1 MDTRR
6 LFSFVRIVD
15 AGSITRAADILHI
28 AQPALSQQVTALEAH
43 FGQQLLIRSKQ
54 GVEPTDAGRAL
65 YRHAQVILR
74 QVESA
79 QAEVS
84 VIGREL
90 AGGVSVGLAPYS
102 TVSAIALPLLT
113 AVRER
118 YPSILLHINENF
130 GGVLSEAMMT
140 GRMDMALL
148 YDAGPIKG
156 VDFERLLTEELMVVA
171 PAGTGLPG
179 GTGTAISIRELVDL
193 PLLLHIGT
201 PRNGVSRGVHGFLTR
216 DGMPPAELVRA
227 VVDQALEVGRRGA
240 RKAQEFARDRVLE
253 AERRRVRR
261 SQLYILLGFGA
272 GLTAAGVDV
281 LSVGVQ
287 PTPAVAY
294 LTAAYG
300 ADLGVMISA
309 SHNPMPDNGIK
320 IFAAGGHKLEDSVED
335 RIEAVLQGE
344 NGSPARPTGAGI
356 GRVRVAEDAVDRYL
370 AHLASTMHHPL
381 TGLTV
386 VVDCAHG
393 AASRVG
399 PEAYEAA
406 GATVIAIGAEPDGL
420 NINLDCGSTH
430 LEGLQKAVLEHGADL
445 GLAHDGD
452 ADRCL
457 AVDASGAVVDGDRPL
472 PDVLDVEHVRV
483 VHPGRL
489 RRVDGLQALEELG
502 NGLGCHGLPFR

>member
-179 GTGTAISIRELVDL
+179 ATGTAISIKELVDL
-193 PLLLHIGT
+193 PLLLPGPMHTIRKVVEQAYEYAFEQARVVGEVESVT
-201 PRNGVSRGVHGFLTR
+201 LMAQAVRNGL
-216 DGMPPAELVRA
+216 
-227 VVDQALEVGRRGA
+227 
-240 RKAQEFARDRVLE
+240 
-253 AERRRVRR
+253 
-261 SQLYILLGFGA
+261 
-272 GLTAAGVDV
+272 
-281 LSVGVQ
+281 
-287 PTPAVAY
+287 
-294 LTAAYG
+294 
-300 ADLGVMISA
+300 
-309 SHNPMPDNGIK
+309 
-320 IFAAGGHKLEDSVED
+320 
-335 RIEAVLQGE
+335 
-344 NGSPARPTGAGI
+344 
-356 GRVRVAEDAVDRYL
+356 
-370 AHLASTMHHPL
+370 
-381 TGLTV
+381 
-386 VVDCAHG
+386 
-393 AASRVG
+393 
-399 PEAYEAA
+399 
-406 GATVIAIGAEPDGL
+406 GATVLPLSVARRIMNVE
-420 NINLDCGSTH
+420 NL
-430 LEGLQKAVLEHGADL
+430 E
-445 GLAHDGD
+445 
-452 ADRCL
+452 
-457 AVDASGAVVDGDRPL
+457 
-472 PDVLDVEHVRV
+472 
-483 VHPGRL
+483 L
-489 RRVDGLQALEELG
+489 RRIEPTIEVQVSLG
-502 NGLGCHGLPFR
+502 TPSNQPLSKPAEAVREVLRTVVADYIKSSARRATQ